1 MRALLTSARA
11 EKAGVAAALL
21 SGILYFLGF
30 CGFGIHQLVWIALVP
45 WMVWHQ
51 WRQPHGRLAL
61 GTAWLMGFTAHLG
74 GYYWITYMLE
84 NFGHLPIPVAY
95 FLYAL
100 LCIAQSS
107 LFGLWGYVSNWFC
120 ARGMPLWL
128 AAALILPVAEWL
140 YPALFPSYL
149 ANGLYRQ
156 LTLIQSASIW
166 GVLGLSFIVMLVNG
180 ALATTLHALLA
191 GTAQR
196 NWSVW
201 ALPCSVALVAVVGN
215 YFLGT
220 QLLANTEAEIQA
232 AEARQSDIRIGT
244 VQSNMGI
251 FEKRQQPT
259 EGHKRHLALS
269 RTLEKKGADLI
280 VWPESGYF
288 FPLRRGRKNLQ
299 ARVSQDLST
308 PLLFGGVSFDRD
320 KDGKNSKIWNTAYL
334 TDAKGEV
341 LGTYDKTYLLAFGE
355 YIPFGDWFPFLYKIS
370 PNTGKFTKGTHTNPL
385 VLNNIKYGVL
395 ICYEDILPHFV
406 LDAMRHQ
413 PDVLINITNDAWF
426 GDTHE
431 PVIHLALATFRSVE
445 HQRYLVRSTNTGI
458 SAMISP
464 TGEIFRESGTFTQE
478 TLLGTVYP
486 LSTQTPYS
494 RFGNWF
500 GWLNLVILVFS
511 GGWLYRTQLRG
522 KTV

>member
-1 MRALLTSARA
+1 MRALLKSVRA
-11 EKAGVAAALL
+11 EKAGVAAALS

-30 CGFGIHQLVWIALVP
+30 CGFGIHQFVWLALVP

-51 WRQPHGRLAL
+51 WRKPSWRLAL
-61 GTAWLMGFTAHLG
+61 GTSWLMGFTAHLG

-84 NFGHLPIPVAY
+84 NFGHLPVPVAY

-100 LCIAQSS
+100 LCVAQSS
-107 LFGLWGYVSNWFC
+107 LFGVWGYLSNWFTT
-120 ARGMPLWL
+120 RGLPLWL
-128 AAALILPVAEWL
+128 AAAVLLPVLEWL

-149 ANGLYRQ
+149 ANGLYKQ

-166 GVLGLSFIVMLVNG
+166 GVLGLTFIVTLVNG
-180 ALATTLHALLA
+180 ALATAIY
-191 GTAQR
+191 
-196 NWSVW
+196 SVAKRTFAEQWQTW
-201 ALPCSVALVAVVGN
+201 AVPVAVALVGFIGN
-215 YFLGT
+215 YTLGVY
-220 QLLANTEAEIQA
+220 LLNDAEADIQA
-232 AEARQSDIRIGT
+232 ASAQQTGIQIGS

-269 RTLEKKGADLI
+269 RVLEKQGADLI

-320 KDGKNSKIWNTAYL
+320 KDGSNNQIWNTAYL
-334 TDAKGEV
+334 IDRDGKV

-370 PNTGKFTKGTHTNPL
+370 PNTGRFTRGTHTDPL
-385 VLNNIKYGVL
+385 ILNNVRYGVL
-395 ICYEDILPHFV
+395 ICYEDILPNFV
-406 LDAMRHQ
+406 LDVMEQ
-413 PDVLINITNDAWF
+413 TPDVLINITNDAWF

-431 PVIHLALATFRSVE
+431 PIIHLALATFRSVE
-445 HQRYLVRSTNTGI
+445 HRRYLVRSTNTGI

-464 TGEIFRESGTFTQE
+464 TGEIFKMSGTFTQE

-486 LSTQTPYS
+486 LSGATIYS
-494 RFGNWF
+494 RFGNWI
-500 GWLNLVILVFS
+500 GWINLMILICVGFV
-511 GGWLYRTQLRG
+511 LHRRHEQG
-522 KTV
+522 KPT